1 MAGLRREPEPV
12 RILPLVEMG
21 LLGPLNHS
29 FITLKIGSGICCL
42 ILAVVVTPG
51 AFCGS
56 IVLTPVADTMLIE
69 IAPTNNAGG
78 LHWVN
83 SGSNRAGERTRG
95 LFRFDIAG
103 NIPPQARI
111 TSASLSLA
119 VTGIPI
125 DGYAVAY
132 FDLHRVLR
140 NWGEG
145 DKNPATSP
153 GRGLPATTNEA
164 TWLSPFALTT
174 NVWFTPGA
182 AATNDYA
189 PAISAAQIVYDD
201 VQSPYTF
208 PDPSA
213 DATRMIADIQMWLDS
228 PATNFGWIFICES
241 EATPS
246 TARRFG
252 SREDPS
258 FPPQLT
264 IQYLVPAHIDQA
276 QRVGNQFN
284 LSFTALPDQNY
295 NVQFSGSMPAN
306 SWQSLA
312 NVAAPPVVTRVLV
325 VDPITP
331 TRRFYRIMTY

>member
-1 MAGLRREPEPV
+1 MRG
-12 RILPLVEMG
+12 
-21 LLGPLNHS
+21 
-29 FITLKIGSGICCL
+29 IGCL
-42 ILAVVVTPG
+42 ILVTAMAPR

-56 IVLTPVADTMLIE
+56 VVLTPVADTTLIE
-69 IAPTNNAGG
+69 IAPANNAGG

-83 SGSNRAGERTRG
+83 AGSNRAGERTRG
-95 LFRFDIAG
+95 LFKFAVAG
-103 NIPPQARI
+103 NVPSQAHI
-111 TSASLSLA
+111 TSATLSLA

-125 DGYAVAY
+125 DGYAVAF

-140 NWGEG
+140 SWGEG
-145 DKNPATSP
+145 NKNPASSP
-153 GRGLPATTNEA
+153 GQGLPATTNEA

-174 NVWFTPGA
+174 NAWFTPGA
-182 AATNDYA
+182 AAAHDYV
-189 PAISAAQIVYDD
+189 PTVSASQIVYDD

-213 DATRMIADIQMWLDS
+213 DPAGMIADIQMWLDN

-241 EATPS
+241 EGSSS

-252 SREDPS
+252 SREDPN

-264 IQYLVPAHIDQA
+264 IEYLVPAHIDQA

-284 LSFTALPDQNY
+284 LSFTALPGQNY
-295 NVQFSGSMPAN
+295 TVQFSGSMPAS
-306 SWQSLA
+306 SWQPLA

-331 TRRFYRIMTY
+331 IQRFYRVIAY